1 MSSISYTVF
10 SSGVLTTTETVTGL
24 TPGVTYRFVVQ
35 ARNVV
40 TLSEYSAHVDVLAAQ
55 IPDAPTDL
63 ANVPADTTSS
73 QIGLSWV
80 APVFD
85 GGSPLIDYRLWT
97 DDATGGDFNVLEQSL
112 TSLSY
117 TAVGLTQGATY
128 RFKVEA

>member
-1 MSSISYTVF
+1 MSSINYTVF

-63 ANVPADTTSS
+63 SNVPADTTSS

-80 APVFD
+80 VPVFD

>member
-1 MSSISYTVF
+1 VF
-10 SSGVLTTTETVTGL
+10 SSGILTTTETVTGL

-40 TLSEYSAHVDVLAAQ
+40 TFSEYSAHVDVLAAQ

-63 ANVPADTTSS
+63 SNVYEITSSS
-73 QIGLSWV
+73 QIGLTWV

-97 DDATGGDFNVLEQSL
+97 DDATGGDFIVLEQSL

>member
-40 TLSEYSAHVDVLAAQ
+40 TFSEYSAHVDVLAAQ

-63 ANVPADTTSS
+63 SNVPAETTSS

-80 APVFD
+80 APAFD
-85 GGSPLIDYRLWT
+85 GGSPIVDYRLWT
-97 DDATGGDFNVLEQSL
+97 DNASGNTFSILEESLVGVNTYTATSL
-112 TSLSY
+112 T
-117 TAVGLTQGATY
+117 
-128 RFKVEA
+128 

>member
-10 SSGVLTTTETVTGL
+10 SSGILTTTETVTGL

-40 TLSEYSAHVDVLAAQ
+40 TFSEYSAHVDVLAAQ

-63 ANVPADTTSS
+63 SNVYEITSSS
-73 QIGLSWV
+73 QIGLTWV

-97 DDATGGDFNVLEQSL
+97 DDATGGDFIVLEQSL